1 MKNIQ
6 SCCQSI
12 KYKPQ
17 LDIPCYQIGKDLKAP
32 GVGIVLR
39 NATSEHCFENV
50 CCTAISENG
59 LVVHM
64 KS

>member
-6 SCCQSI
+6 SSSQSM

-17 LDIPCYQIGKDLKAP
+17 LDIPCYQIGKDLKAS

-50 CCTAISENG
+50 
-59 LVVHM
+59 H
-64 KS
+64 